1 MSLKPVL
8 LVLQEACHHIA
19 AFEQKQGRSTLVD
32 FKMNCGRTYGVF
44 KRFYIV
50 LLQQQHEQ

>member
-1 MSLKPVL
+1 MKPVL